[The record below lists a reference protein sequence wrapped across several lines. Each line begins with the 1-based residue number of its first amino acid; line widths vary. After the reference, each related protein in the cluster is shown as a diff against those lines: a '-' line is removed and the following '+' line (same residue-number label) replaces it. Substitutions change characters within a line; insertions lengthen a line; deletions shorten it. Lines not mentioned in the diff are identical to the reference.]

1 MAWNNPFV
9 PQQALPDTSNQLTA
23 SAPNSADAWQANAAA
38 YQQWA
43 DAQRK
48 DGIARGLI
56 DPETG
61 WPTGAALVDAAHQYG
76 SALLGSTAAPGG
88 SPQLARAKAM
98 GFDTATVWKHGT
110 SGDHTTLSPSYAGG
124 VTSHGDPGIWFTQST
139 PYASEYAQN
148 AAGITGGDPRIIEAH
163 LKSNK
168 PLVVRFPDGPRY
180 PTVNDQVMDFHDNA
194 DIMRYAIQNG
204 HDVVYMPDGNFTEES
219 AAASVLDPRNIQHA
233 CQCLSQ

>member
-76 SALLGSTAAPGG
+76 GALLGSTAAPGIRAFHG
-88 SPQLARAKAM
+88 SPHS
-98 GFDTATVWKHGT
+98 FDQFQSSAIGT
-110 SGDHTTLSPSYAGG
+110 GEG
-124 VTSHGDPGIWFTQST
+124 
-139 PYASEYAQN
+139 
-148 AAGITGGDPRIIEAH
+148 
-163 LKSNK
+163 
-168 PLVVRFPDGPRY
+168 
-180 PTVNDQVMDFHDNA
+180 
-194 DIMRYAIQNG
+194 
-204 HDVVYMPDGNFTEES
+204 
-219 AAASVLDPRNIQHA
+219 AAAYGHGLYFAGDENVAKSYRDTLAGDGFLTADGKVFDPSTLQHMNVRSTVARTGDLDA
-233 CQCLSQ
+233 GLAAS